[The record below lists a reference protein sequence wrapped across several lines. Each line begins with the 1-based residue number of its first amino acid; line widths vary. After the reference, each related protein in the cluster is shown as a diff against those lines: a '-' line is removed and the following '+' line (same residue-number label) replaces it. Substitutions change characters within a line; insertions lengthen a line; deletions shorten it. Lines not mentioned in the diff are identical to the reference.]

1 MKKTTK
7 SMWNPPMMMKLFR
20 GSNTIEYYRLFF
32 ILVSSLVFVL
42 LFILAAIL
50 VSTLVFVL
58 VSIL

>member
-1 MKKTTK
+1 
-7 SMWNPPMMMKLFR
+7 MWNPPMMMKLFR